1 MKKTTLFMALLMLL
15 GCTAMAQHQANPQK
29 IWRNITKQIRGE
41 KWEELY
47 RPTNVVLDN
56 GDGTIRYCYTYD
68 EDYLLTTLEEQAMD
82 GSEWT
87 TVVETTYEYGFN
99 GNVIE
104 VLAWDVVNNEGISL
118 ESLTYDGLLLS
129 EDLYQEWDGNDW
141 ANVSKDV
148 YNYEDDGTV
157 IILTWLYQNG
167 TWSPMYTYTYTDNG
181 NTVEMLMQYMQG
193 GAWQN
198 QALVTTT
205 FNDEDNISEIL
216 SQYWEDNVWTNGF
229 LKVYSYNDGL
239 YEMVVE
245 SIWEGKGWMEN
256 AKSRYT
262 YDDHG
267 NAVTGESFCNEG
279 GSWDPCYGTLEMAY
293 DYNTEVIEFTGLS
306 FQATYTDLTGVE
318 EGLELNDFTFYPNPV
333 NDVLTI
339 KANDFQKA
347 EVYSLTGARLAESTS
362 NQVDVSNLAAGM
374 YLLKVYGNETGC
386 KARAFVVR

>member
-198 QALVTTT
+198 QALMKTT

-216 SQYWEDNVWTNGF
+216 
-229 LKVYSYNDGL
+229 
-239 YEMVVE
+239 
-245 SIWEGKGWMEN
+245 
-256 AKSRYT
+256 
-262 YDDHG
+262 
-267 NAVTGESFCNEG
+267 
-279 GSWDPCYGTLEMAY
+279 
-293 DYNTEVIEFTGLS
+293 
-306 FQATYTDLTGVE
+306 
-318 EGLELNDFTFYPNPV
+318 
-333 NDVLTI
+333 
-339 KANDFQKA
+339 
-347 EVYSLTGARLAESTS
+347 
-362 NQVDVSNLAAGM
+362 
-374 YLLKVYGNETGC
+374 
-386 KARAFVVR
+386 